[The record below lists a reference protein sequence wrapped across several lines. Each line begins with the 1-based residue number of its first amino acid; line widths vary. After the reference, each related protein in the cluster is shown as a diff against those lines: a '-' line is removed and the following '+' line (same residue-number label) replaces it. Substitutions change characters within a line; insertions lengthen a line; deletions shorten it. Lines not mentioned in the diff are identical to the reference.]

1 VPNGPGMDKRIADA
15 LPLLRDY
22 ASQHVLLSAAALALG
37 VGISLPLA
45 VLAAR
50 RPRLRVAVLAVA
62 GVVQTIPGLAL
73 LALFYPLL
81 LGLSAL
87 TTRLIGSGVPALGF
101 LPSVLA
107 LTVYSMLPILRNGIT
122 GLLGVDEVYREAADG
137 VGMTGRQKLVRVEL
151 PLAAPVIMAG
161 IRTAAVWTI
170 GMATLSTTVG
180 QTSLGNFIFSGLQ
193 TENWV
198 AVLIG
203 CAAVVALAVVVDW
216 ALGRIE
222 AAAVGRRRTP
232 LIAGLAVLGV
242 GIAVAALPA
251 GSPLGRGYVIGAKNF
266 SEQLIL
272 AELMAQR
279 LQAVGQRVVR
289 KEGLGSAIIFRALA
303 GGDIDAYVDYSGT
316 LWTNVLGRSDSVP
329 RDAMLDEL
337 AVALRERYGVTVL
350 GALGFENAYALAMK
364 PGRAAE
370 NGITTIGELAPLT
383 PRLRLGSDLEF
394 LSRPEWKAL
403 KRTYRLNFAEEK
415 SYNPT
420 FMYRAIADGSVDVIS
435 AFSSDGRIA
444 ADHLLVLADDKQ
456 AIPAYDAIILI
467 SPQRRNDETL
477 RAALAPL
484 IGAIPVERMRQANYM
499 LDRDTDKATVHEAA
513 QFLQAEAGLAAR

>member
-1 VPNGPGMDKRIADA
+1 MDERITDA
-15 LPLLRDY
+15 LSVLRDY

-37 VGISLPLA
+37 VAVSLPLA
-45 VLAAR
+45 VLASR
-50 RPRLRVAVLAVA
+50 RPRLRGIVLAIA
-62 GVVQTIPGLAL
+62 SLVQTIPGLAL

-81 LGLSAL
+81 LGLSAVTMRL
-87 TTRLIGSGVPALGF
+87 TGTAVPALGF
-101 LPSVLA
+101 LPALLA
-107 LTVYSMLPILRNGIT
+107 LTVYSMLPILRNAVT
-122 GLLGVDEVYREAADG
+122 GLNGVDETYREAADG
-137 VGMTGRQKLVRVEL
+137 VGMTGPQKLLRVEL

-193 TENWV
+193 TENWI

-203 CAAVVALAVVVDW
+203 CAAVVALALVVDW

-222 AAAVGRRRTP
+222 AAAVGRRVAP
-232 LIAGLAVLGV
+232 LVIGLAVLAA
-242 GIAVAALPA
+242 GIVAAAVPVGA
-251 GSPLGRGYVIGAKNF
+251 AKGRAYVIGAKNF

-272 AELMAQR
+272 AELMAER
-279 LQAVGQRVVR
+279 LEASGERVVR
-289 KEGLGSAIIFRALA
+289 KEALGSAIIFRALA

-316 LWTNVLGRSDSVP
+316 LWTNVLGRSDPVSREV
-329 RDAMLDEL
+329 MLDEL
-337 AVALRERYGVTVL
+337 TTILRERYGVTVL
-350 GALGFENAYALAMK
+350 GALGFENAYVLAMK
-364 PGRAAE
+364 PARAAE
-370 NGITTIGELAPLT
+370 NGIATIADLAPQT

-394 LSRPEWKAL
+394 LGRPEWAAL
-403 KRTYRLNFAEEK
+403 KRAYGLNFAEEK

-444 ADHLLVLADDKQ
+444 ADNLLVLADPKR
-456 AIPAYDAIILI
+456 AIPAYDAVLLI
-467 SPQRRNDETL
+467 SPRRRND
-477 RAALAPL
+477 AALRRALSPL

-499 LDRDTDKATVHEAA
+499 LDRDSDKATVRAA
-513 QFLQAEAGLAAR
+513 ARFLGAGLPRP

>member
-1 VPNGPGMDKRIADA
+1 MDERVADA
-15 LPLLRDY
+15 LSMLRDY

-37 VGISLPLA
+37 VAISLPLA

-50 RPRLRVAVLAVA
+50 RPRLRVVVLATA
-62 GVVQTIPGLAL
+62 SLVQTIPGLAL

-87 TTRLIGSGVPALGF
+87 TTRLVGVAVPALGF
-101 LPSVLA
+101 LPAVLA
-107 LTVYSMLPILRNGIT
+107 LTAYSMLPILRNGVT
-122 GLLGVDEVYREAADG
+122 GLLGVDEAYREAADG
-137 VGMTGRQKLVRVEL
+137 VGMTDRQKLLRVEL

-193 TENWV
+193 TENWI

-203 CAAVVALAVVVDW
+203 CAAVVALALAVDW

-222 AAAVGRRRTP
+222 AAAVGRRIAP
-232 LIAGLAVLGV
+232 LITGLAVLAG
-242 GIAVAALPA
+242 GMAAAALPA
-251 GSPLGRGYVIGAKNF
+251 GASHGRAYVIGAKNF
-266 SEQLIL
+266 SEQFIL
-272 AELMAQR
+272 AELMAER
-279 LQAVGQRVVR
+279 LEAAGQHAVR
-289 KEGLGSAIIFRALA
+289 KEGLGSAVIFRALV

-329 RDAMLDEL
+329 REVMIDALTTIL
-337 AVALRERYGVTVL
+337 QERYGVTVL

-364 PGRAAE
+364 PARAAE
-370 NGITTIGELAPLT
+370 NGIATISDLAPQSPHLK
-383 PRLRLGSDLEF
+383 LGSDLEF
-394 LSRPEWKAL
+394 LSRPEWAAL
-403 KRTYRLNFAEEK
+403 KRAYGLSFAEEK

-420 FMYRAIADGSVDVIS
+420 FMYRALADGSVDVIS

-444 ADHLLVLADDKQ
+444 ADNLLVLADPKR
-456 AIPAYDAIILI
+456 AIPAYDAVILI
-467 SPQRRNDETL
+467 SPRRRNDETL
-477 RAALAPL
+477 RAALLPL
-484 IGAIPVERMRQANYM
+484 LGAIPVERMRQANYM
-499 LDRDTDKATVHEAA
+499 VDRDTDKATVREAA
-513 QFLQAEAGLAAR
+513 QFLAAGLPGR